1 MRVAVYYSNQDIRLE
16 DRPVPAVGPG
26 EVLVRV
32 RACGVCGSDVLE
44 WYRRPRA
51 PVVLGH
57 EIAGEVVE
65 VGAGVPH
72 LRPGDRVVVAHH
84 VPCGACI
91 YCHAGHETVCPVL
104 QEGHVDPGG
113 FAEYVRVPALQTR
126 RGLFPLP
133 DSLTWADGAM
143 VEPLG
148 CVLRGQRQARLEP
161 GQSVVVIGCGVAGLL
176 HVQAA
181 RALGAGPVLGVEP
194 DPFRREM
201 ALRMGASA
209 VWHPEDDVVRAL
221 RSHLD
226 GRPAQRVIVCTSAPA
241 AVELALRCVD
251 RGGTVLFFAP
261 MPPEATVTVP
271 FNDLFWR
278 NEVTLTSSYGAAP
291 ADMQRALDLLRWG
304 RVSVREV
311 VTHRFP
317 LGDIAQAFH
326 LVARPRESLKV
337 LVEP

>member
-1 MRVAVYYSNQDIRLE
+1 MYVAVYYSNRDIRLE
-16 DRPVPAVGPG
+16 EWPVPQVGPG

-32 RACGVCGSDVLE
+32 RACGVCGTDVLE

-65 VGAGVPH
+65 VGAGVTH

-84 VPCGACI
+84 VPCGACDDC
-91 YCHAGHETVCPVL
+91 YAGHETVCPVL
-104 QEGHVDPGG
+104 QEGRVDPGG
-113 FAEYVRVPALQTR
+113 FAEYIRVPALQTR
-126 RGLFPLP
+126 WGIFRLP
-133 DSLTWADGAM
+133 DELTWADGAM

-148 CVLRGQRQARLEP
+148 CVLRGQRLARLEP

-176 HVQAA
+176 HVRAA
-181 RALGAGPVLGVEP
+181 QALGTGPIFGVEP

-201 ALRMGASA
+201 ALRMGAWA
-209 VWHPEDDVVRAL
+209 VWSPEDDVVGAL
-221 RSHLD
+221 AAHLE
-226 GRPAQRVIVCTSAPA
+226 GRRVQRVIVCTSAPA
-241 AVELALRCVD
+241 AVELAFRCVG

-261 MPPEATVTVP
+261 VPPGTTVPLP

-291 ADMQRALDLLRWG
+291 ADMRRALDLLRWG
-304 RVSVREV
+304 RIVVRDL
-311 VTHRFP
+311 VTHRFA
-317 LGDIAQAFH
+317 LRDVGQAFD
-326 LVARPRESLKV
+326 LVLHPRDSLKV